1 MKERFVKKGRIE
13 KRWVESGIDA
23 EGRDRKHKGRGEGK

>member
-13 KRWVESGIDA
+13 KRWGENGIDA
-23 EGRDRKHKGRGEGK
+23 ERWDGKHSG